1 MKQLIRTTEYKGN
14 PSVSAID
21 LYKFLEVETKF
32 ADWIKRRIDD
42 YGFIENQDYIVFS
55 ENGKNSKGGRPTK
68 EYILSMDM
76 AKELSMIERSDK
88 GKQARRYFIECE
100 KNLNIL
106 FPYYHSL

>member
-1 MKQLIRTTEYKGN
+1 MKQLIRTTEHKGN
-14 PSVSAID
+14 SSVSARE
-21 LYKFLEVETKF
+21 LHQFLEVGKVF
-32 ADWIKRRIDD
+32 GAWINERIEQ
-42 YGFIENQDYIVFS
+42 YGFVENQDYIVFS